1 MRSENLPDGSNDK
14 VTWKRSGD
22 LLTKRRNNVT
32 LRRDGDVPQRC
43 YWVFYLGITD
53 EVVETYQ
60 WDVKDT
66 YHWDVLVTYQW
77 DVVGCF
83 IWDLFDT
90 SSGRTDGTSLLRPL
104 KTSSRRFNKMS
115 CRLTTETSSRRST
128 ETSLGVSFETYLRH
142 HWDVQRDVVKASLRR
157 LVARWDFTSLPT
169 CFFEIY

>member
-43 YWVFYLGITD
+43 YWVFYLGVTD
-53 EVVETYQ
+53 DVVETYQ
-60 WDVKDT
+60 WD
-66 YHWDVLVTYQW
+66 L
-77 DVVGCF
+77 VGCF

-115 CRLTTETSSRRST
+115 CKLTTETSSRRST